1 MHRLVYVHV
10 MQPHHWD
17 AAYLEASKPH
27 LMTLHRSLLLKYGH
41 FWLQNQHGNSPNAT
55 LGL

>member
-1 MHRLVYVHV
+1 MHQLVYVHV